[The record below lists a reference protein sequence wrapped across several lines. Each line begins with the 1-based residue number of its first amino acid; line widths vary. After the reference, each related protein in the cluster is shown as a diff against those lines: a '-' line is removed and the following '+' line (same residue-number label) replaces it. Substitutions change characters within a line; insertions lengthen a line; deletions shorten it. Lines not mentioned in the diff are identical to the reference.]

1 MDQRSVVR
9 WSAIFQ
15 VNGLW
20 RCNEFVWDFI
30 RERHQ
35 QILYDGFQHAY
46 LVVLAVVV
54 ATVVAVVLAL
64 IVTKVP
70 RLSGLANT
78 LSAIGLTIPG
88 FALVGLLMPVTGIGS
103 TTAFIC
109 VAFYAVLPILRNAV
123 VGLQG
128 VDATLLES
136 ARGMGMGELAV
147 IARVRLPLAWPVI
160 LAGIRV
166 SLQMSMGIA
175 AIAAYV
181 LGPGLGSYI
190 FTGLT
195 QIGGANALNYALV
208 GTLGVVVLALLLDL
222 VLLLLGRATTSKGI
236 RV

>member
-1 MDQRSVVR
+1 M
-9 WSAIFQ
+9 
-15 VNGLW
+15 
-20 RCNEFVWDFI
+20 
-30 RERHQ
+30 
-35 QILYDGFQHAY
+35 
-46 LVVLAVVV
+46 VLAVVA
-54 ATVVAVVLAL
+54 ATFIAIL
-64 IVTKVP
+64 IAMLVTKVP
-70 RLSGLANT
+70 RLGGVTNM

-88 FALVGLLMPVTGIGS
+88 FALVGLLMPATGIGS

-109 VAFYAVLPILRNAV
+109 VCFYAVLPILRNAV

-128 VDATLLES
+128 VEPVLLES
-136 ARGMGMGELAV
+136 ARGMGMGEAAV

-190 FTGLT
+190 FTGLA
-195 QIGGANALNYALV
+195 QIGGKNALNYALV
-208 GTLGVVVLALLLDL
+208 GTLGVVLLALILDL
-222 VLLLLGRATTSKGI
+222 LLVLVGRVTIPKGI

>member
-1 MDQRSVVR
+1 M
-9 WSAIFQ
+9 
-15 VNGLW
+15 
-20 RCNEFVWDFI
+20 WDFI
-30 RERHQ
+30 AERHR
-35 QILYDGFQHAY
+35 QILYDGFQHVY
-46 LVVLAVVV
+46 LVVLAVVAATFIAILV
-54 ATVVAVVLAL
+54 AML
-64 IVTKVP
+64 VTKVP
-70 RLSGLANT
+70 RLGGVTNM

-88 FALVGLLMPVTGIGS
+88 FALVGLLMPATGIGS

-109 VAFYAVLPILRNAV
+109 VCFYAVLPILRNAV

-128 VDATLLES
+128 VEPVLLES
-136 ARGMGMGELAV
+136 ARGMGMGEAAV
-147 IARVRLPLAWPVI
+147 MARVRLPLAWPVI

-195 QIGGANALNYALV
+195 QIGGKNALNYALV
-208 GTLGVVVLALLLDL
+208 GTLGVVLLALILDL
-222 VLLLLGRATTSKGI
+222 LLVLVGRVTIPKGI